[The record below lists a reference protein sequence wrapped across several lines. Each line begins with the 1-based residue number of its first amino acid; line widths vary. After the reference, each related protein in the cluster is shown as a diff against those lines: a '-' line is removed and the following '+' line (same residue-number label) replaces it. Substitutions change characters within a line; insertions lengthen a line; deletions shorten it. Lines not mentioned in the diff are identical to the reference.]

1 MKSEEGE
8 WLQSLT
14 EKPLGEHDVARI
26 NKVWLPAGRRPAP
39 KAPDHEIQNRRAQA
53 QAARH
58 NERLRRENKMN
69 TLLDYY
75 AKTDVPFSRIAVHL
89 DMEMEAVAKAMKER
103 GRRE

>member
-14 EKPLGEHDVARI
+14 EVPLNTTERI
-26 NKVWLPAGRRPAP
+26 NKRWLPAGKRPAP
-39 KAPDHEIQNRRAQA
+39 KPPETEIKARRAQS

-58 NERLRRENKMN
+58 NERLRRGNKVN
-69 TLLDYY
+69 ALLDYY
-75 AKTDVPFSRIAVHL
+75 SKTAVPFSRIAVHL
-89 DMEMEAVAKAMKER
+89 DMDMKDVEVEMRKR